1 MEKQIIARRG
11 YDGAWGGMWENSTRE
26 EKQKKNLYQLT
37 NIRVATRGEKVKKL
51 QKE

>member
-37 NIRVATRGEKVKKL
+37 NTEWQQGGKK
-51 QKE
+51 